1 MFCCMRS
8 WRQRRSSGDA
18 GSFSYKE
25 NGPEFSKIPWLHVML
40 ERDLSI
46 GERITGMIQ
55 AELDEALQSR
65 DQVVRRTAEAFR
77 ETFRPPREITVNFSG
92 GLMQTCWSVSRGD
105 GTYRVVYMPRAGY
118 FSLCVESDFGPL
130 DIGVH
135 GPALGCFGSV

>member
-1 MFCCMRS
+1 MFCCTRC
-8 WRQRRSSGDA
+8 WKLRRSSGEA
-18 GSFSYKE
+18 GSFSFEE
-25 NGPEFSKIPWLHVML
+25 NGPEFSKIPWRRVML

-46 GERITGMIQ
+46 GERISALIE
-55 AELDEALQSR
+55 AELVEAMQSQ
-65 DQVVRRTAEAFR
+65 DMVFRRTAEAFR
-77 ETFRPPREITVNFSG
+77 KTLRQPRQIKVNFSG
-92 GLMQTCWSVSRGD
+92 GITQLCWSVSRGD